1 MKKMSPFSNNNQAF
15 TLIELLV
22 VMLIIA
28 ALALLLIGNFMS
40 SLTKGRDSKRKGDLN
55 QLRQAVEMYYED
67 KRSYPPQSSDLTT
80 GSPNHI
86 YINKSQPFIVSQ
98 KTYVNRLPEDPN
110 SSFDYVYLTD
120 AQGTYYRLFS
130 CIENRNDRSD
140 GVSQTGFDD
149 GAGNAISCGTG
160 CTICKY
166 MISSPNITPLP
177 TL

>member
-1 MKKMSPFSNNNQAF
+1 VKQNNRAF

-67 KRSYPPQSSDLTT
+67 NRQYPSQSSSLTQ
-80 GSPNHI
+80 GLPQV
-86 YINKSQPFIVSQ
+86 YIKKTLPFIVNN
-98 KTYVNRLPEDPN
+98 KIYVNRLPEDPN

-120 AQGTYYRLFS
+120 TLGTYYRLFS
-130 CIENRNDRSD
+130 CIENKNDKSD
-140 GVSQTGFDD
+140 GVSQTGFND
-149 GAGNAISCGTG
+149 GTGNAISCGTG